1 MSATFRQKLRHD
13 LAAPFRYDGSFNFPL
28 LLVGVASVVHIGWS
42 VATFVAFRRRIDTAT
57 MVIVD
62 WDPSVFMMHIRIAIG
77 LLLSVV
83 GLFSRRVIG
92 LFVSTLALVWV
103 GVSGLVLLVDED
115 QVEGGGRNFSSSVS
129 DFSNLYGASLW
140 NLVVLV
146 LVIAVL
152 LWGTVRLIKVVRSQA
167 IRWPDGGKIGR

>member
-1 MSATFRQKLRHD
+1 MSATFRQKLLHD

-115 QVEGGGRNFSSSVS
+115 QVEGGGRNFPFVS
-129 DFSNLYGASLW
+129 KRFLEALRGFALESCRIGLGDCGFTLGDSA
-140 NLVVLV
+140 
-146 LVIAVL
+146 
-152 LWGTVRLIKVVRSQA
+152 
-167 IRWPDGGKIGR
+167 PD

>member
-1 MSATFRQKLRHD
+1 MSATFRQKLLHD

-103 GVSGLVLLVDED
+103 GLEYLAWFFWSMRIRSKAE
-115 QVEGGGRNFSSSVS
+115 VETFLR
-129 DFSNLYGASLW
+129 
-140 NLVVLV
+140 
-146 LVIAVL
+146 
-152 LWGTVRLIKVVRSQA
+152 Q
-167 IRWPDGGKIGR
+167 